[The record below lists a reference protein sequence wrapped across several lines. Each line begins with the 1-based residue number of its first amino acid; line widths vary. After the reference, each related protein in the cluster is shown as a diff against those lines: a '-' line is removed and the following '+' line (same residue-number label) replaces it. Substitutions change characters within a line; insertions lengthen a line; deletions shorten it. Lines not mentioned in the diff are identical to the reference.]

1 MTLVAVASDNLYEMG
16 GPAAVSHRD
25 ALCHCGLGEQ
35 PKMARML
42 VVDDENGPRQA
53 LRMLLKE
60 EFSVYLAEGVDSA
73 LKILEAEQID
83 IIITDIRMP
92 NQSGLDL
99 LREAKRRYP
108 DIQVI
113 ILTGYG
119 QLDTAV
125 EAIEGGAFAYIEK
138 PFDNTVILEKIQACL
153 RKQRQE
159 HARRALEYL
168 ALEANRFETMGHL
181 VSGAMHDLGTPLSV
195 IATNLDLLLSRMAER
210 NMDMD
215 IGIAPDKQDLLK
227 RLETMR
233 GQVKHCSDLVRT
245 TMSFIR
251 RAPGSRVSVSLNN
264 VAEMCLEVARPFLV
278 SHCVAPETELAP
290 GLQNFQGDLVMVRQ
304 AVLNLIY
311 NASQAMNDQDYTRQI
326 KLRTWMEPGY
336 IGLSVEDTGPGVL
349 PEDRER
355 IFETL
360 YTTKGKNG
368 TGLGLTVVKHVM
380 EEHGGEVWLEH
391 PPMRGARFVLRFPA
405 P

>member
-16 GPAAVSHRD
+16 GPAAVSRRD

-210 NMDMD
+210 NMD
-215 IGIAPDKQDLLK
+215 IGTAPDKQDLRK

-233 GQVKHCSDLVRT
+233 AQVKHCSDLVRT

-251 RAPGSRVSVSLNN
+251 RSPGSRVNVSLNN

-336 IGLSVEDTGPGVL
+336 VGLSVEDTGPGVL

-405 P
+405 S

>member
-138 PFDNTVILEKIQACL
+138 PFDNTAILEKIQACL

-210 NMDMD
+210 NMD
-215 IGIAPDKQDLLK
+215 IGTAPDKQDLLK

-251 RAPGSRVSVSLNN
+251 RSPGSRVNVSLNN

-405 P
+405 S